1 MKASEL
7 HRIIQKNGWE
17 QVPGR
22 GKGSHIVY
30 QKEGKKCVV
39 PFHKGKEIY
48 DDFAKRILKEMGI
61 NC

>member
-1 MKASEL
+1 M
-7 HRIIQKNGWE
+7 IYQKN
-17 QVPGR
+17 
-22 GKGSHIVY
+22 
-30 QKEGKKCVV
+30 GKKCVV